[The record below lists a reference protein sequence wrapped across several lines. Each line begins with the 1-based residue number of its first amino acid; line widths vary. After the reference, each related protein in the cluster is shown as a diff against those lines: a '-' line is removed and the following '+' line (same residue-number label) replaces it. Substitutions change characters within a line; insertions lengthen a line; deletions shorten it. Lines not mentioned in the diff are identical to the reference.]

1 MLEVVADLANKF
13 NKKGRAASNFFGF
26 MEVMLVTQ
34 PNIAD
39 LLRNQLTANQLDEIE
54 VILKI
59 PLSVQVRGQIV
70 V

>member
-1 MLEVVADLANKF
+1 
-13 NKKGRAASNFFGF
+13 